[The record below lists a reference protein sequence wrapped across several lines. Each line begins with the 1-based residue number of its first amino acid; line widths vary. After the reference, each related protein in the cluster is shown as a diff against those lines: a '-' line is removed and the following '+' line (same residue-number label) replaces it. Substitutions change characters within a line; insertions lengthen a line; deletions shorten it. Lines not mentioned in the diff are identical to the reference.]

1 MSLAV
6 CTLSLPYAASGTV
19 LTGLFPAATRYTGVG
34 FAQNAAGMISGF
46 IPLVATAL
54 VASAANHWWPAAAM
68 LVFLSL
74 FTAVA
79 GILAPRMSV
88 SLPGFKH

>member
-1 MSLAV
+1 
-6 CTLSLPYAASGTV
+6 
-19 LTGLFPAATRYTGVG
+19 
-34 FAQNAAGMISGF
+34 MISGF